1 MPLAAVILCLVVG
14 ISDGDTMT
22 IRCST
27 PMPDHPYQ
35 QVKVRLAEIDAPEL
49 GQSFGQRSKQHLS
62 DLCYQA
68 QAMIRPS
75 GTVRYGRLI
84 ARVECRGKDASMDMV
99 RAGMAWT
106 YTKYQTDPVFTQL
119 EQEARAS
126 RTGLWA
132 ETGQSPPWLWRRGT
146 PVVSGDAAM
155 DRATA
160 AGN

>member
-1 MPLAAVILCLVVG
+1 
-14 ISDGDTMT
+14 
-22 IRCST
+22 
-27 PMPDHPYQ
+27 MPDHPYQ

-75 GTVRYGRLI
+75 GTDRYGRLI